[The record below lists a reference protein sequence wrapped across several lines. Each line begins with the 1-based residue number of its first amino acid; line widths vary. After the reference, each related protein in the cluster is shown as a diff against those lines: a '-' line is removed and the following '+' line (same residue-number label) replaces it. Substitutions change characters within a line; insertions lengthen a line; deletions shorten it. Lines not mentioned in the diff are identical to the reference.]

1 MGGGIA
7 RVDCVCVLLVAQT
20 RLRRLVAC
28 GGCIVLRCIVGG
40 VEDCGGG
47 CDGKE
52 VDMEVLFCVGFFSF
66 LVGIII
72 GASVAG
78 IVANSIN
85 DKILESS
92 NELCDSCG
100 KTLIETMDKINE
112 YGQKV
117 KEIEDKGLNEYL
129 HSHNGGIVPPNKHRD
144 DLITRS
150 ETVVDIDKL
159 KDKFEKEQQKHK

>member
-1 MGGGIA
+1 MGGSIA
-7 RVDCVCVLLVAQT
+7 CVDCACVLLVAQT
-20 RLRRLVAC
+20 RLRRFVA
-28 GGCIVLRCIVGG
+28 GGGDFVLRCFVGG
-40 VEDCGGG
+40 ADDCGGG

-100 KTLIETMDKINE
+100 NSLVSAMDKMYE

-117 KEIEDKGLNEYL
+117 KELEEKQVKEYFDSHKG
-129 HSHNGGIVPPNKHRD
+129 GVVPPNKHRED
-144 DLITRS
+144 FITRS
-150 ETVVDIDKL
+150 ETVVDINKL
-159 KDKFEKEQQKHK
+159 KEEFEK